1 MSESTH
7 ADIQKPLKRRPQ
19 ERAPA
24 FDCRPLFASARA
36 DARRLG
42 VISGQVAIDLGG
54 HLIGA
59 IIEEQTVKVKG

>member
-7 ADIQKPLKRRPQ
+7 EDIQKPLKRRPN
-19 ERAPA
+19 
-24 FDCRPLFASARA
+24 CRLLFASARA

-54 HLIGA
+54 YLIGA
-59 IIEEQTVKVKG
+59 TIEEQTVKVKG